1 MLLMGLEGRRSG
13 YFVCAMDK
21 DLNYDYKSSVRMP
34 LGLVWIIPFQTLEN
48 HFLVLNFIKIW
59 KFYTGEMI
67 IILINDRCL
76 IPPKLHV
83 KRMLVS
89 FQLQISNLL
98 LCKFGV
104 FRYLTLIII
113 NLLAYRKNS
122 PDLHKL
128 QCLNII
134 PKTIDISRPFVGI
147 RAQNIESIILTSI
160 ILN

>member
-1 MLLMGLEGRRSG
+1 
-13 YFVCAMDK
+13 MDK

-34 LGLVWIIPFQTLEN
+34 LGLIWIIPFQTLEN

-59 KFYTGEMI
+59 KFYIGELI

-89 FQLQISNLL
+89 YQLQISNLW

-104 FRYLTLIII
+104 FRYLTVIII

-122 PDLHKL
+122 PDWHNKL
-128 QCLNII
+128 SYN
-134 PKTIDISRPFVGI
+134 V
-147 RAQNIESIILTSI
+147 
-160 ILN
+160 